1 MTCRV
6 LPINVTFRT
15 GRALML
21 PRFALASLCAFI
33 VFIVP
38 ASLPSQAQS
47 LARVEDEDALVAV
60 RLKAGKEGQPI
71 DKLLDERS
79 ALITPRLWEKLAKQ
93 ALSAYYNDGPDQ
105 SFTLYGIALNVAERL
120 KDQRLIAITH
130 YRIGRTYSGSGQTRE
145 AIRSHLTSKRF
156 FEAAGLRR
164 DLIYVLGDLAALYY
178 QAEEYKTARS
188 YAEESIALAEKVKG
202 GNEPPG
208 VWPDEY
214 GVAGAL
220 SILGALSRQDG
231 DYAHAIEH
239 LQKSIALYQQLNG
252 ETLKFGFYLAD
263 NLTELGRVYSAMG
276 DNVQAFSCLNRAL
289 DVAKKLP
296 QRDMLANALNSA
308 GVLYLEQEDYEKAS
322 DHLRHSL
329 QIYQELNNQIESAR
343 VLLNLGETHQR
354 HGNPHQALER
364 FRKSLNQAESAS
376 DKDLMMAAGEG
387 LGVVYREKKDYAAA
401 LEVLDRSLSLANEV
415 GDQTR
420 AAETLWRKAE
430 VKYETGSFA
439 ESAALSGDAHQIASR
454 LRLPKLSYLTATA
467 LGEPISARRWSIRRF
482 RLSPRQ

>member
-1 MTCRV
+1 
-6 LPINVTFRT
+6 
-15 GRALML
+15 ML
-21 PRFALASLCAFI
+21 PRHALILLCAFI
-33 VFIVP
+33 VFILTTFL
-38 ASLPSQAQS
+38 SSQAQS
-47 LARVEDEDALVAV
+47 PARIEGEDALIGAL
-60 RLKAGKEGQPI
+60 LKAGKEVQPI
-71 DKLLDERS
+71 DKLLDERR

-105 SFTLYGIALNVAERL
+105 SLTLYGIALNVAERL
-120 KDQRLIAITH
+120 KDQRLIAITQ
-130 YRIGRTYSGSGQTRE
+130 YRIGRTYSALGQTRE
-145 AIRSHLTSKRF
+145 AIQSHLTSKTF

-202 GNEPPG
+202 GNEPRG

-220 SILGALSRQDG
+220 SILGALSRQEG
-231 DYAHAIEH
+231 GYAQAIEH

-276 DNVQAFSCLNRAL
+276 DNVKAFSCLSRAL
-289 DVAKKLP
+289 DIAKKLP

-322 DHLRHSL
+322 DHLRQSL
-329 QIYQELNNQIESAR
+329 QIYQELKNQTESAR
-343 VLLNLGETHQR
+343 ALLNLGVTDQR
-354 HGNPHQALER
+354 RGNFDQALES
-364 FRKSLNQAESAS
+364 FRKSLNQAQVAS

-387 LGVVYREKKDYAAA
+387 LGVVFFVKK
-401 LEVLDRSLSLANEV
+401 E
-415 GDQTR
+415 
-420 AAETLWRKAE
+420 
-430 VKYETGSFA
+430 
-439 ESAALSGDAHQIASR
+439 
-454 LRLPKLSYLTATA
+454 
-467 LGEPISARRWSIRRF
+467 
-482 RLSPRQ
+482 